1 MIKQTRMIMGMPITL
16 MTPHE
21 PNSKEA
27 FEKTFDFFQQVD
39 QRYSPFI
46 TTSEVSQINLHKLK
60 ESDYSPEMIE
70 ILEIAQKTKVETNNY
85 FDVWHNNSFDP
96 SGIVKGWA
104 IQKAA
109 KIMHDYTDDFYIE
122 AGGDIQVHGI
132 SDKRAPWRIG
142 IRNPFN
148 RHENIAIISLNNYAV
163 ATSGT
168 AIRGQHIYDP
178 VSDKPLAD
186 IISLSV
192 IAPKIIDADRMA
204 TAAFAMGKK
213 GIAFIEKLN
222 GYEGYMVSKDKR
234 VTMTSGWKKYE
245 VVSA

>member
-27 FEKTFDFFQQVD
+27 FEKIFDFFQRVD
-39 QRYSPFI
+39 QQFSPFI
-46 TTSEVSQINLHKLK
+46 DTSEVSRINRHELK
-60 ESDYSPEMIE
+60 ESEYSAEMVE

-85 FDVWHNNSFDP
+85 FDVWHNGSFDP

-109 KIMHDYTDDFYIE
+109 KMMHGYTDDFYID
-122 AGGDIQVHGI
+122 AGGDIQVHGA
-132 SDKRAPWRIG
+132 SDKRIPWRIG

-148 RHENIAIISLNNYAV
+148 RHENIAVVSLSNHAV

-178 VSDKPLAD
+178 VSDKPLTD

-192 IAPKIIDADRMA
+192 VAPKILDADRMA

-222 GYEGYMVSKDKR
+222 GYEGCMVSKDNR